1 MATRTLTTYHLTNM
15 QGDQPVD
22 PRSPNCETHELAR
35 ECNVAG
41 DNLAIIRTEWRLG
54 GDGAWHPTQ
63 TVIVE
68 RIVRTAGSNN
78 GNVPTG
84 EVL

>member
-1 MATRTLTTYHLTNM
+1 MTRTQTTYHLTNM
-15 QGDQPVD
+15 QGDEQVD
-22 PRSPNCETHELAR
+22 LRGPNCETHELAR
-35 ECNVAG
+35 DCRVDG
-41 DNLAIIRTEWRLG
+41 DNLAIIRIDWRLG

-68 RIVRTAGSNN
+68 RIMRTAGSDQ
-78 GNVPTG
+78 GSVPG